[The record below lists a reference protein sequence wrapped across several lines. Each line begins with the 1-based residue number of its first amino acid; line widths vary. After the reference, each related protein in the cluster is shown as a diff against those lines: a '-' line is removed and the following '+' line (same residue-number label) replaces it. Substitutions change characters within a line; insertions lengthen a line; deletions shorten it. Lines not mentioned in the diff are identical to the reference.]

1 MKIEVRSLEGDVLGT
16 LEFEVPKDLEAII
29 YEKVERS
36 PLRPEAI
43 NMDDLYEKV
52 ERSPLHPKAI
62 NRDDLKVGM
71 KIRRH
76 NTKYGTC
83 TLDVGRING
92 EPFLKHDVNQGDAW
106 MVPVKTTNYAGEI
119 AYEDWFL
126 AEMGVIPYVRSN
138 GGTRWNE
145 QNYTLAVK

>member
-16 LEFEVPKDLEAII
+16 LEFEVPKGLEAII

-36 PLRPEAI
+36 RSPLHPEAI
-43 NMDDLYEKV
+43 NM
-52 ERSPLHPKAI
+52 
-62 NRDDLKVGM
+62 DDLKVGM

-76 NTKYGTC
+76 NTRYGTC

-106 MVPVKTTNYAGEI
+106 MVPIETTNYAGEL
-119 AYEDWFL
+119 AHEDWFL
-126 AEMGVIPYVRSN
+126 AGMGVIPYVRSN
-138 GGTRWNE
+138 GVSFWNE
-145 QNYTLAVK
+145 QNYTLAED

>member
-16 LEFEVPKDLEAII
+16 LEFEVPKGLEAII

-36 PLRPEAI
+36 RSPLHPEAI
-43 NMDDLYEKV
+43 NM
-52 ERSPLHPKAI
+52 
-62 NRDDLKVGM
+62 DDLKVGM

-76 NTKYGTC
+76 NTRYGTC

-106 MVPVKTTNYAGEI
+106 MVPIETTNYAGEL
-119 AYEDWFL
+119 AHEDWFL
-126 AEMGVIPYVRSN
+126 ADMGVIPYVRSN
-138 GGTRWNE
+138 GVSFWNE
-145 QNYTLAVK
+145 QNYTLAED